1 MFMPH
6 ISGSF
11 FIPNNLIGTQS
22 IAIPATGLYIY
33 DTYVFCNCYVDLY
46 FFLNLQAK
54 IIIKL
59 NYIELFD

>member
-33 DTYVFCNCYVDLY
+33 DTYLFFNCYVDLY

-54 IIIKL
+54 IIILIYLTKL
-59 NYIELFD
+59 H